1 MSIIKLVLLSIEI
14 VYSILLIL
22 IWKKYGLLE
31 KVLLNGAYLGISFW
45 SIFAIIQ
52 LLLWFSGITGY
63 DVTSEQH
70 SFINILPGTIGSF
83 APRLCGVS
91 LDPNRGG
98 LLLVIYGYMILILSK
113 PSKLKNFLFLFILLL
128 LLSTISKTANTSAYT
143 TYFLVMIW
151 GIANKKISYRILLK
165 SCVLL
170 VPAILLLLYMF
181 SRENISQ
188 KIDVSMTLKTILST
202 SDDSSGGIHF
212 ELIKRGMEIGSSNFK
227 NLFWGN
233 GIGASQEILQDILG
247 NTKYANYHSM
257 YISLFAET
265 GLLALILYIIIYFLP
280 VIYSRYYFPLL
291 CGLAVFNIFYQL
303 TFEPIFWFC
312 VSLFWSGPLVN
323 VSSKALDI
331 TRRRISASGR
341 FAVLKDA

>member
-1 MSIIKLVLLSIEI
+1 LFALIGADRIDLFSGRGNFSLTPYLILTPIIIFLFLVDTIRRTGTIKIVIPSKLRLLLVLMAIFILTLMLSSVFSADVWMSIIKLVLLSIEI

-202 SDDSSGGIHF
+202 SDDSSG
-212 ELIKRGMEIGSSNFK
+212 
-227 NLFWGN
+227 
-233 GIGASQEILQDILG
+233 
-247 NTKYANYHSM
+247 
-257 YISLFAET
+257 
-265 GLLALILYIIIYFLP
+265 
-280 VIYSRYYFPLL
+280 
-291 CGLAVFNIFYQL
+291 
-303 TFEPIFWFC
+303 
-312 VSLFWSGPLVN
+312 
-323 VSSKALDI
+323 
-331 TRRRISASGR
+331 
-341 FAVLKDA
+341 